1 MPGTYPRSTN
11 LYFPFDRLAWIET
24 QLNLFHDLSYS
35 SSFTTWARSSVFTS
49 LSQALM
55 VAKILNE
62 QNKGRLDGRFVVV
75 PANEI
80 IVWCRAIVFDEK
92 SKAPTSGIDN
102 WTAPVADKGFIIV
115 WEPRDQVV
123 LTAPEYISRFGRT
136 SQIDRIIKIV
146 KGSGDCDRNEDFG
159 RTLGHVSNSNAQLPI
174 DYKPVRK
181 LPILENCPTCG
192 ETKSFCRC
200 I

>member
-11 LYFPFDRLAWIET
+11 PYFPFDRLAWIET

-35 SSFTTWARSSVFTS
+35 SSFATWARSSVFTS

-80 IVWCRAIVFDEK
+80 IVWCRAIVFNEK
-92 SKAPTSGIDN
+92 SKAPTAGIDN
-102 WTAPVADKGFIIV
+102 WAAPVADEGYIIV

-123 LTAPEYISRFGRT
+123 LTESEYILRFGLT
-136 SQIDRIIKIV
+136 CEIDEIIKSV
-146 KGSGDCDRNEDFG
+146 RGSMTAIDQDSDQTFILLVVPND
-159 RTLGHVSNSNAQLPI
+159 PI
-174 DYKPVRK
+174 TYR
-181 LPILENCPTCG
+181 L
-192 ETKSFCRC
+192 
-200 I
+200 

>member
-11 LYFPFDRLAWIET
+11 PHFPFDRLAWVET

-35 SSFTTWARSSVFTS
+35 SSFVTWARCSVFTS
-49 LSQALM
+49 LNQARM

-62 QNKGRLDGRFVVV
+62 QNKGCMDGRFVVM

-92 SKAPTSGIDN
+92 SKVPTAGIDS
-102 WTAPVADKGFIIV
+102 WAAPVADEGYVIV
-115 WEPRDQVV
+115 WEPRDQFV
-123 LTAPEYISRFGRT
+123 LTESEYILRFGLT
-136 SQIDRIIKIV
+136 SEIDRIIKIV
-146 KGSGDCDRNEDFG
+146 RGSDDHDCKKDTDRILDP
-159 RTLGHVSNSNAQLPI
+159 VSNSNAQSLI

-181 LPILENCPTCG
+181 LPFFENCPTCG

-200 I
+200 V